1 MGDVQSLLPIALT
14 LSLVAFMEAISV
26 AKSIEERHG
35 YRVDANQELRA
46 LGLANILGS
55 LFQSYP
61 TTGGF
66 SRTAVTEQTGGKT
79 PITAW
84 VAAGLTGLTLL
95 VLTPLFHHLPNAV
108 LAAIVMV
115 AVAGLVDLRYPVTLW
130 KQDPIEAPSLCDAC
144 GHAHSESPLGIGVG
158 VLLALALAVRRM
170 MMPHVAVLGNVEGVY
185 RNVERFPHAQQ
196 TQKYLLCVTTGR

>member
-1 MGDVQSLLPIALT
+1 
-14 LSLVAFMEAISV
+14 MEAISI
-26 AKSIEERHG
+26 AKSIEERHD
-35 YRVDANQELRA
+35 YLVDANQELRA

-79 PITAW
+79 PMTAW

-130 KQDPIEAPSLCDAC
+130 KQDPIEAAILVVTLTVTLTVSLPS
-144 GHAHSESPLGIGVG
+144 GIGIG

-170 MMPHVAVLGNVEGVY
+170 MVPTCGSA
-185 RNVERFPHAQQ
+185 RR
-196 TQKYLLCVTTGR
+196 CGRRLP